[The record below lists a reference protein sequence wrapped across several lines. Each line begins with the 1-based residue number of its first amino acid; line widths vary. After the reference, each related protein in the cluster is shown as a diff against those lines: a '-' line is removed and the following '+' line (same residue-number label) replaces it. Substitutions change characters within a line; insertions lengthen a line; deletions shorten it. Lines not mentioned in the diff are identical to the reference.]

1 MLLLLLLLWP
11 LAIGIL
17 FVCVCFF
24 FTRGQGR
31 DINTGAERVEPKLKV
46 PLWGGEVPLWA
57 GLGFLLL
64 VSHPLR
70 LALWQLPCALNLHAM
85 SPGLLARGVS
95 PAASVADPALRSFL
109 LSIP

>member
-1 MLLLLLLLWP
+1 MLW
-11 LAIGIL
+11 
-17 FVCVCFF
+17 CFF
-24 FTRGQGR
+24 YCFLVASRGQGR
-31 DINTGAERVEPKLKV
+31 DVNGAERSEPKLKV

-57 GLGFLLL
+57 GLGALLL
-64 VSHPLR
+64 ASHPLR

-85 SPGLLARGVS
+85 SPGLLARGIS